1 MSVRF
6 RSTWSGLAALSFAC
20 LAGCVGS
27 GGGGRSGGA
36 SSAASP
42 SSETPVISIL
52 SSRPEHVSGGQALV
66 EVQAKGHS
74 FSDVRVLL
82 NGERLATALAP
93 HGEGS
98 ALRGVVSGLR
108 SGPNVLKVITPGG
121 GAAEVSLLNHPITG
135 PIVSGPHL
143 SPYECRTEE
152 SGLGPATDKDCS
164 APVRFDYFYLPAT
177 VDRSKP
183 VLAQM
188 FKPLGDDRALPA
200 DVAVVQTIDGREI
213 PYIVRV
219 ESGVINRAIY
229 RLAVL
234 DDPRTKGFSASE
246 GWNGR
251 LAVTFGGG
259 AGTQY
264 NQGVNQVT
272 SILSDLYLSRGFAF
286 LNSTELVNQQHGNA
300 VLQGEA
306 LMMLKEHFI
315 ETYGVPKW
323 TVGTGGSGGAIQ
335 QLVITQIYPGLLDGL
350 QPSLSFPD
358 STMNTADCGLL
369 QNFWRSSAGSRWSQ
383 EKRTAVEGYTPGTCA
398 AWERSFVPVMKA
410 TNAAG
415 CALKDA
421 SLLYDPVRNPKG
433 ARCTISDMRANIY
446 GRDAAT
452 GFARKPQDNVGIQYG
467 LKALERGI
475 LTVDEFLELN
485 EFIGGNDIDGNFV
498 SQRSVGDPAAL
509 RAVYA
514 SGLLNTFGGGIA
526 NVPIIHSRP
535 YTDLIGDI
543 HDRHRDLTI
552 RARIQ
557 KALGRSDHQII
568 WTAGPSARAAGRGVD
583 LAALSLDVMTEWLDR
598 IVADPSPISTDK
610 VVRNRPSAAVD
621 AYWTETGVKVAQV
634 ASWDV
639 SEGYNAA
646 YPLHSE
652 PRLEAGAPLTNDV
665 MKCQLRAV
673 DFADYGVAFTSEQK
687 GRMIRV
693 FPDGVCDYSKP
704 SVGYGPISGV
714 YVKY

>member
-1 MSVRF
+1 MRAVRF
-6 RSTWSGLAALSFAC
+6 RSTWSGLAALAVAC
-20 LAGCVGS
+20 LSGCVGT
-27 GGGGRSGGA
+27 GGGG
-36 SSAASP
+36 SSAALPP
-42 SSETPVISIL
+42 SGPPVISIL
-52 SSRPEHVSGGQALV
+52 SSRPEHISGGDALV
-66 EVQAKGHS
+66 EVQVNGGSSA
-74 FSDVRVLL
+74 DVRVLL
-82 NGERLATALAP
+82 NGEKLATALAP
-93 HGEGS
+93 TGEGR
-98 ALRGVVSGLR
+98 ALRGIVSGLR
-108 SGPNVLKVITPGG
+108 LGPNVLKAITRDGRT
-121 GAAEVSLLNHPITG
+121 AEATLINHPITG
-135 PIVSGPHL
+135 PILSGPHL

-164 APVRFDYFYLPAT
+164 APVRFDYFYLPAS

-183 VLAQM
+183 VSPQM
-188 FKPLGDDRALPA
+188 FKPLDDRSDIPA
-200 DVAVVQTIDGREI
+200 DVAMVQTIEGRKT

-234 DDPRTKGFSASE
+234 DDPRTQGFSASE

-264 NQGVNQVT
+264 NQGANQVT

-306 LMMLKEHFI
+306 LMMLKEHFV

-369 QNFWRSSAGSRWSQ
+369 QNFWRSSVGSKWSQ

-446 GRDAAT
+446 GRDPAN

-467 LKALERGI
+467 LKGLQRGV
-475 LTVDEFLELN
+475 LTVEEFLDLN
-485 EFIGGNDIDGNFV
+485 EFIGGNDIDGNFIP
-498 SQRSVGDPAAL
+498 QRSVGDLTAL

-552 RARIQ
+552 RARIE

-583 LAALSLDVMTEWLDR
+583 LAAISLDVMTEWLDR
-598 IVADPSPISTDK
+598 IVSDPSPLSTEK
-610 VVRNRPSAAVD
+610 VVRNKPAAAVD
-621 AYWTETGVKVAQV
+621 AYWTEDGVKIAQI
-634 ASWDV
+634 AEWDV
-639 SEGYNAA
+639 PSGYNAA

-673 DFADYGVAFTSEQK
+673 AFGDYGVEFTAEQK
-687 GRMIRV
+687 QRMNRI

-704 SVGYGPISGV
+704 SVGYGPIAGV
-714 YVKY
+714 YMKY